1 MLQFGGS
8 LWAKK
13 MVVLRAK
20 ICGMRFFY
28 KLFVYVIDVGLLGCY
43 VLNWALWIIRSQNY
57 EVC

>member
-13 MVVLRAK
+13 MVVLRTK
-20 ICGMRFFY
+20 ISGKRFYY
-28 KLFVYVIDVGLLGCY
+28 KLFLCVIDVGLLGCY
-43 VLNWALWIIRSQNY
+43 VLNWALWLIRSQKY